1 MPVRLAA
8 TDDIPALVR
17 VINRAYV
24 VEAHIFHG
32 DRTDEVEVCERL
44 ERPNARFLVIDASAG
59 AGNGTLAGAVFV
71 EVCGE
76 RSYFGMLSV
85 DPDWQG
91 RGFARELIAA
101 AEVRA
106 TAAGC
111 AFMDID
117 VVDVRTECPRS
128 TRVLVTRRPDLHR
141 CSETAKVP
149 VRMVRM
155 TKALQHR
162 LATEHD
168 RAVRASAV
176 RLAHAPSGL
185 DGRANEPA
193 VRRAITTARIQNPVE
208 RMSGMSETRNP
219 SRPEDLAQRANE
231 REQPSGW

>member
-32 DRTDEVEVCERL
+32 DRTDEAEVRERL
-44 ERPNARFLVIDASAG
+44 ERPNACFLVIDASAG

-71 EVCGE
+71 EVRGE

-117 VVDVRTECPRS
+117 VVDLRTELPTFYTSFGYSPAGS
-128 TRVLVTRRPDLHR
+128 TPFA
-141 CSETAKVP
+141 SESAKVP
-149 VRMVRM
+149 VSMVRM
-155 TKALQHR
+155 TKAL
-162 LATEHD
+162 
-168 RAVRASAV
+168 
-176 RLAHAPSGL
+176 
-185 DGRANEPA
+185 
-193 VRRAITTARIQNPVE
+193 
-208 RMSGMSETRNP
+208 
-219 SRPEDLAQRANE
+219 
-231 REQPSGW
+231 